1 MGGLSSCFRSAPP
14 RPEQSGGEHIAQPPS
29 LQQSQDLSF
38 LPERR
43 SRVKLYCQTGG
54 YHLKIAEDGTVSGVR
69 EEDDPY
75 VIMKLKS
82 VGVGLIVIQGVQ
94 SLKYLAM
101 NQKGDLFGKDSP
113 TDDCNF
119 LEHIEPN
126 GYTTLRHEEY
136 SWYVG
141 MKANGTPMKG
151 TETHQGMKNI
161 LFLPRPA

>member
-1 MGGLSSCFRSAPP
+1 IGL
-14 RPEQSGGEHIAQPPS
+14 
-29 LQQSQDLSF
+29 L
-38 LPERR
+38 LPAYKTSPQR

-75 VIMKLKS
+75 GEENAFINLFFVIKTS

-161 LFLPRPA
+161 LFLRIKQESDLSEL

>member
-29 LQQSQDLSF
+29 LQQTQDLSF

-75 VIMKLKS
+75 GEENAFINLFFVIKTAF
-82 VGVGLIVIQGVQ
+82 Q
-94 SLKYLAM
+94 S
-101 NQKGDLFGKDSP
+101 
-113 TDDCNF
+113 
-119 LEHIEPN
+119 
-126 GYTTLRHEEY
+126 
-136 SWYVG
+136 
-141 MKANGTPMKG
+141 
-151 TETHQGMKNI
+151 
-161 LFLPRPA
+161 